1 MQHLITTSDFT
12 NDEIIKLFKD
22 ASLFLDLQS
31 NSVLEGK
38 LIVTLFFE
46 NSTRTRSSFE
56 IAAKR
61 LGASVV
67 NLEVQ
72 TSSTKKGETVEDTVA
87 NLNAMKP
94 DAIIIRHKDCG
105 LPASLTSYVDCPILN
120 AGDGMNAH
128 PTQALL
134 DLFTITEHFNG
145 DVDGKKLAIVGD
157 IKNSRVASSNLELLP
172 RFGIDLTLVA
182 PKEFKVS
189 SDRFKTT
196 KSIEKV
202 IDKLDVI
209 MSLRVQHERHET
221 NINLTPKEIEK
232 NKKKYAKRYCITKD
246 LIGNRDILL
255 LHPGPV
261 NRNIDIS
268 DEMLLDKRCKVLE
281 QVTNGVA
288 IRMAILKK
296 LILKQ

>member
-1 MQHLITTSDFT
+1 MQHLITPNDFS
-12 NDEIIKLFKD
+12 NNEILDLFKD
-22 ASLFLDLQS
+22 ARLFGDLQT
-31 NSVLEGK
+31 NSILEGK

-61 LGASVV
+61 LGADVV

-94 DAIIIRHKDCG
+94 DAIIIRHSDCG
-105 LPASLTSYVDCPILN
+105 LPASLVEYVDCPIIN
-120 AGDGMNAH
+120 AGDGKNAH

-134 DLFTITEHFNG
+134 DLFTIYEHF
-145 DVDGKKLAIVGD
+145 DGKTKGKKIAIVGD
-157 IKNSRVASSNLELLP
+157 ISNSRVASSNLELLP
-172 RFGIDLTLVA
+172 RFGLNPILVS
-182 PKEFKVS
+182 PEKYQVNS
-189 SDRFKTT
+189 TYKTT
-196 KSIEKV
+196 TNLKKIVK
-202 IDKLDVI
+202 KLDII
-209 MSLRVQHERHET
+209 MSLRVQHERHDSNVLPEE
-221 NINLTPKEIEK
+221 LEK
-232 NKKKYAKRYCITKD
+232 SKQKYAKKYCITKK
-246 LIGNRDILL
+246 LIKDKDILI

-268 DEMLLDKRCKVLE
+268 DEILEDKRSKVLQ
-281 QVTNGVA
+281 QVANGVC

-296 LILKQ
+296 LILQKK